1 MDFLKV
7 ITYIKRNQF
16 LVFMF
21 GIFLLSNSLRV
32 FASNEKFYLK
42 KNRTTYDLE
51 QVYYQ
56 NSIPYHEYD
65 NFSRQLQT
73 FFGLKSDHSKTKH
86 YQDIHII
93 SDSESLREIYKSK
106 LNDMIIDKYIY
117 KLERI
122 NF

>member
-16 LVFMF
+16 LVFLF

-32 FASNEKFYLK
+32 FASNEKFYLTK
-42 KNRTTYDLE
+42 SRTTYNLE

-65 NFSRQLQT
+65 NFNRQLQT
-73 FFGLKSDHSKTKH
+73 FFGLKSDLSKNNN
-86 YQDIHII
+86 YQDLNII
-93 SDSESLREIYKSK
+93 SDSESLRKIYKSK
-106 LNDMIIDKYIY
+106 LNDMILDKYIY
-117 KLERI
+117 NLKE
-122 NF
+122 